1 MADQGWYI
9 DSGATHHITN
19 NLQNLYIG
27 LIFVQPE
34 TRSGWPEPD
43 LNPILPTPS
52 FNASKLDTSLFIQH
66 TTGDI
71 MVVLIYVD
79 DILVTGSN
87 NKLVEKIIN
96 RLGFEFALK
105 NLGDFNYLLVLK

>member
-1 MADQGWYI
+1 
-9 DSGATHHITN
+9 
-19 NLQNLYIG
+19 
-27 LIFVQPE
+27 
-34 TRSGWPEPD
+34 
-43 LNPILPTPS
+43 
-52 FNASKLDTSLFIQH
+52 
-66 TTGDI
+66 